1 MAPSMTIPILPCR
14 HLDPA
19 IAFYESLGFTPTY
32 RQRQPN
38 PYAVVARDDIQ
49 IHLHGVE
56 GFDPATSLGS
66 VLVVVA
72 DADALYES
80 FADGLRAAY
89 GKLPSAGIP
98 RILRPRKRFG
108 TVRGFSVVDPGG
120 NWLRVQR
127 AGDEEQ
133 KGSQARGLPRAV
145 EAAARHGDARG
156 HHPDALEILDAGL
169 ARFPDA
175 PPVERVRALLY
186 RAELGVRMGDPQ
198 IAKGSLADADAIELD
213 DDQHA
218 EVADDIAHAY
228 EVVASLR

>member
-1 MAPSMTIPILPCR
+1 MIIPLLPCR
-14 HLDPA
+14 HLDDTL
-19 IAFYESLGFTPTY
+19 AFYEALGFERTY
-32 RQRQPN
+32 RQQRPN
-38 PYAVVARDDIQ
+38 PYAVVVRDDIQ

-56 GFDPATSLGS
+56 GFDPESSLGN
-66 VLVVVA
+66 VLVVVP
-72 DADALYES
+72 DADALYEA

-127 AGDEEQ
+127 KGDAEER
-133 KGSQARGLPRAV
+133 GSQARGLPRAI

-169 ARFPDA
+169 ARFADA

-186 RAELGVRMGDPQ
+186 RAELGVRMGDRQ
-198 IAKGSLADADAIELD
+198 IAKGSLAEADAIELTD
-213 DDQHA
+213 DERA
-218 EVADDIAHAY
+218 EVAGDISHAY
-228 EVVASLR
+228 EVVATLR